1 MSTKKTDLTSLS
13 QEELIKLV
21 EEKELLIGQKDSEL
35 TAKNLK
41 IGEQALELSAKN
53 DELATYETLVSE
65 LKEDLASK
73 ENQVET
79 IGGTPTVKV
88 GKETYAIEIQAFT
101 YEGEKYTAA
110 DIIKNEKL
118 AAELVKI
125 GSGVLR
131 KIEK

>member
-1 MSTKKTDLTSLS
+1 MATKKIDLTGLS

-21 EEKELLIGQKDSEL
+21 EEKDVLISEKDSEL
-35 TAKNLK
+35 IVKDRK
-41 IGEQALELSAKN
+41 IAEQALVLSGKN
-53 DELATYETLVSE
+53 DELDTYEKLVSE

-73 ENQVET
+73 ENQVQT

-101 YEGEKYTAA
+101 YKGEKYTAA
-110 DIIKNEKL
+110 DIISNEKL

-125 GSGVLR
+125 ESGVLR

>member
-1 MSTKKTDLTSLS
+1 MSTKKTDLTGLS

-21 EEKELLIGQKDSEL
+21 EDKEALIAQKDSEL
-35 TAKNLK
+35 ASKNQR
-41 IGEQALELSAKN
+41 IEAQEQLIAGKDQDLQ
-53 DELATYETLVSE
+53 TYETLVSD

-73 ENQVET
+73 ENAVQT

-88 GKETYAIEIQAFT
+88 GKETYAIEIQAFS
-101 YEGEKYTAA
+101 YKGEKYTAA
-110 DIIKNEKL
+110 DIIQNEKL

-125 GSGVLR
+125 GSGALR